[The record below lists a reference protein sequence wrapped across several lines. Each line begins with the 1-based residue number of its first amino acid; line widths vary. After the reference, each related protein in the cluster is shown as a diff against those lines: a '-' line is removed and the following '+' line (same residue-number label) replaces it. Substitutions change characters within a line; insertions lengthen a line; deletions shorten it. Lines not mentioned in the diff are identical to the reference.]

1 MAIGRRAAT
10 QEGERK
16 QERDRKM
23 VGQVLKRAFRDFPQ
37 RTALVSS
44 QGKLTYQEL
53 QDRVFRLGQLFV
65 RWAMRKGEKV
75 GILSLNNPEYVEILF
90 ASSLCGLTVVPLNF
104 RLILRELVPLI
115 RRTGIRVLF
124 LGEEFLDYEPALRR
138 ECPPIEHYVSLSP
151 KPAPIPAFESLLASQ
166 PSRDPGISVKKED
179 PACIF
184 HTSGS
189 TGNPKE
195 VLWTY
200 GNWVAGSANAHWEL
214 GIHSDDILL
223 YVVPFFHIAFAWSLL
238 CLAHSGASC
247 VILQKFDPEEVLK
260 TIEQE
265 KITIFMA
272 TPTMIIALLQS
283 PSLSRKNLSSL
294 RTVIYGGSPIPVMT
308 LEKALQVFGPVFIQI
323 YGQTELS
330 GPATILPKE
339 EHLQTGPGKKRLT
352 SCGRP
357 LVNTEVKLVNENG
370 AEVKVPGEIGEIC
383 VRSHGLMAGYYED
396 LETTSRTMMDGW
408 LHSGDLATLD
418 EEGYL
423 YIVDRK
429 KEIIICGGENISPR
443 EVEEVLYSHPAVL
456 EAAVIGVPDD
466 HWGEV
471 VKALIVLK
479 EGAKASEEEII
490 SHCKMNLA
498 SYKKPRSVEF
508 LGSLPKTP
516 LGKIDKRLL
525 RESFWKGIERKV
537 H

>member
-1 MAIGRRAAT
+1 MT
-10 QEGERK
+10 WE
-16 QERDRKM
+16 
-23 VGQVLKRAFRDFPQ
+23 
-37 RTALVSS
+37 
-44 QGKLTYQEL
+44 
-53 QDRVFRLGQLFV
+53 
-65 RWAMRKGEKV
+65 MRKGEKV
-75 GILSLNNPEYVEILF
+75 GVLSPNSPEYVEILF
-90 ASSLCGLTVVPLNF
+90 ASLLCGLTVVPLNF

-124 LGEEFLDYEPALRR
+124 LGEDFLEYEAALRR
-138 ECPPIEHYVSLSP
+138 ECPHIDHYVSLSQ
-151 KPAPIPAFESLLASQ
+151 KPVHLPGYESLLALQ
-166 PSRDPGISVKKED
+166 PSRDPGISAKKED

-200 GNWVAGSANAHWEL
+200 GNWVAGSANSLWEL
-214 GIHSDDILL
+214 GIDSQDVLL

-238 CLAHSGASC
+238 CLAHSGACC
-247 VILQKFDPEEVLK
+247 VIHQRFDAEEVLK
-260 TIEQE
+260 TIEEQ
-265 KITIFMA
+265 KVTIFMA
-272 TPTMIIALLQS
+272 TPTMIITLLQS
-283 PSLSRKNLSSL
+283 PSLMKRNLSSL
-294 RTVIYGGSPIPVMT
+294 RTLIYGGSPIPLAP
-308 LEKALQVFGPVFIQI
+308 LEKALQVFGPILIQI

-330 GPATILPKE
+330 GPATILHKE
-339 EHLQTGPGKKRLT
+339 EHLQTGEGKKKLA

-357 LVNTEVKLVNENG
+357 MVNTEVKLVKETG
-370 AEVKVPGEIGEIC
+370 VEVRVPGEIGEIC

-396 LETTSRTMMDGW
+396 PETTSRTIIDGW
-408 LHSGDLATLD
+408 LRSGDLATLD
-418 EEGYL
+418 KEGYL

-456 EAAVIGVPDD
+456 EAAVVGVPDD

-479 EGAKASEEEII
+479 EEAQVSPEEII
-490 SHCKMNLA
+490 SHCKANLA

-508 LGSLPKTP
+508 FDSFPKTP
-516 LGKIDKRLL
+516 LGKIDKRKL
-525 RESFWKGIERKV
+525 RERFWKDIERKV